1 MRVDEGDG
9 RERLREYPPAALGAA
24 ALPMRREAFGG
35 GGGMQILV
43 QVTFGCIC
51 QV

>member
-9 RERLREYPPAALGAA
+9 REQLREYPPAALGAA

-35 GGGMQILV
+35 GMQILV
-43 QVTFGCIC
+43 QVTFGCTC